1 MSAITVN
8 NLEKSHGSRVLFR
21 DANIQAHPGQRYG
34 IVGANGSGKS
44 TLLRIIS
51 GEEEA
56 SGGEVIIPKRLRVG
70 VLSQDHYQYDPHRI
84 IDVVMMGIP
93 ELWEA
98 MVKKQGILE
107 RAHEHFDADG
117 YAAAEDVVLRY
128 DGYTMEARAGEILEG
143 LNIPTHTHEQPLST
157 LSGGFKLRVLL
168 AQTLASQP
176 DILLLDEPTNHLDIA
191 SIAWLESFL
200 VGFAGCVMVVSHDR
214 NFLDGICTHV
224 VDVDYEMVTI
234 YPGNYS
240 KFEVLKQFDRDQKEA
255 EIQRREKEIADHK
268 VFIERFKAKATKA
281 RQANSRAKAMAK
293 ITIDELPQS
302 SRRYPNFR
310 VETARHSGKEVVRV
324 EDISKSY
331 GPKQVL
337 KDVSLTVERED
348 KLAII
353 GPNGIG
359 KSTLLKIM
367 MEQLAPDVG
376 KTEWGY
382 ETHVGYFS
390 QDHSELE
397 EYAAATLQEFI
408 WTFVPNYSIG
418 AVRHAL
424 AQVLFTQD
432 DADKLVRN
440 LSGGEAAR
448 LLFCKITVTNPNVLV
463 LDEPTN
469 HLDLEG
475 IEALAKG
482 LKAYDGTLVF
492 VSHDRWFVGHIAD
505 RIVEITPEGMDDY
518 KGSYKEFLEHTAR
531 DHLKR

>member
-44 TLLRIIS
+44 TLLRIIA
-51 GEEEA
+51 GHEEA
-56 SGGEVIIPKRLRVG
+56 SSGEVIIPKRLRVG

-93 ELWEA
+93 DLWDA
-98 MVKKQGILE
+98 MVKKQEILE
-107 RAHEHFDADG
+107 RAHEYFDAEG
-117 YAAAEDVVLRY
+117 YAEVEDIVERY
-128 DGYTMEARAGEILEG
+128 DGYTMESRAADVLEG
-143 LNIPTHTHEQPLST
+143 LNIPTALHEQPLST

-176 DILLLDEPTNHLDIA
+176 DILLLDEPTNHLDIE

-200 VGFAGCVMVVSHDR
+200 TSFDGCVMVVSHDR
-214 NFLDGICTHV
+214 NFLDGICTHI

-240 KFEVLKQFDRDQKEA
+240 KFEVLKQLARDKKEL
-255 EIQRREKEIADHK
+255 EIGRREKEIANHK
-268 VFIERFKAKATKA
+268 VFIERFKAKASKA
-281 RQANSRAKAMAK
+281 RQANSRVKAMAK
-293 ITIDELPQS
+293 IQIDTLPQS

-324 EDISKSY
+324 ENISKAY
-331 GPKQVL
+331 DDKQVL
-337 KDVSLTVERED
+337 NDVSLIVDRAD

-359 KSTLLKIM
+359 KSTMLKIM
-367 MEQLAPDVG
+367 MGVLKPDEG
-376 KTEWGY
+376 EAEWGY

-390 QDHSELE
+390 QDHSELI
-397 EYAAATLQEFI
+397 EYGAATLQEYI
-408 WTFVPNYSIG
+408 WTFVPTYSIG

-482 LKAYDGTLVF
+482 LKAYEGTLVF
-492 VSHDRWFVGHIAD
+492 VSHDRWFVGEIAD
-505 RIVEITPEGMDDY
+505 RIIEITPTSMDDY
-518 KGSYKEFLEHTAR
+518 RGTYSEFLQDTNR
-531 DHLKR
+531 DHLQR